1 MRNINTILCIACA
14 LLITTALWAS
24 PSEKHIDTEKLT
36 AAVKV
41 ARTAPYFG
49 VGGIGFTGQI
59 SEGEE
64 ALHTVI
70 KSKDKQLLMTLAQ
83 DRNEVSRLYALLAL
97 RYLNNPEYK
106 PLAES
111 LLKSKARVETFSG
124 CLRASEN
131 VADIAGRIVKG
142 DYNQVL
148 TFDAKRLEK
157 QKQAKLKQKGR
168 G

>member
-1 MRNINTILCIACA
+1 MTSVVL
-14 LLITTALWAS
+14 AS

-41 ARTAPYFG
+41 ARTATYFG
-49 VGGIGFTGQI
+49 VGGIGFAGRI

-64 ALHTVI
+64 ALHLVI
-70 KSKDKQLLMTLAQ
+70 SSRDNQLLMTLAQ
-83 DRNEVSRLYALLAL
+83 DKNEVSRLYALLAL

-111 LLKSKARVETFSG
+111 LRKSKARVETFSG
-124 CLRASEN
+124 CLRASEK
-131 VADIAGRIVKG
+131 VADIAERIVKG

-157 QKQAKLKQKGR
+157 QAVAKQKKQG
-168 G
+168 